1 MSSTKTSNYKR
12 IEKNISK
19 FGNTYRVKVGA
30 TQIYVLTRQEA
41 REVKRHLISG
51 KK

>member
-12 IEKNISK
+12 IERNISK
-19 FGNTYRVKVGA
+19 FGNTYRVKVGG
-30 TQIYVLTRQEA
+30 TQVYVPTRDAA
-41 REVKRHLISG
+41 RKMKRYLIGG